1 MECITDFDINELG
14 EIETVKSYKQA
25 KCVYINAP
33 FSFDIETTSFIDE
46 DGNKRAYMYEFSMS
60 LNGVPVYG
68 RYWYEFMGILRKLKE
83 YFKLTAKKR
92 LVIYVHNLAYEFQF
106 LQGRF
111 PISDVFARN
120 TKHPMKCVLDE
131 CFELRCSYVLS
142 GLGLEKTAEQITIH
156 DIQKMTGD
164 LDYKLIR
171 TRTTPLTDEELG
183 YCEND
188 VQIVYWYIKQEM
200 LQNGNNIAKIPLTK
214 TGYVRRYCYE
224 HISKNVNFKD
234 YRKDIKYNAPLEPE
248 LFILM
253 HKCFAGGFTHA
264 NVLHVDELCENVGAV
279 DFTSSY
285 PAQMVRHKYPMTKF
299 NKVPISN
306 RKQFETLV
314 GKKACLIE
322 VCFKDV
328 QAKSPNHI
336 ISSSKCKYIENGVF
350 DNGRIVSADKIYTYI
365 TDIDYKDICKF
376 YELGKMHVIQMW
388 CADYDYLPPELL
400 KCVLTFFT
408 DKTTLKGVKGMEQE
422 YLLKKGM
429 LNSTYGMSVTNPVN
443 DICEF
448 VENTEDIGGEWVER
462 EQDINEALFDSY
474 VKNKKQCLLYQW
486 GVWVTAWAR
495 HELFKG
501 VLCMGLDVVY
511 CDTDSIKYLHPEK
524 YKKWIEQYNQEVF
537 SDMLKRCDDIGV
549 SRDMVT
555 PVTVKGEHTPL
566 GVFDFEKTY
575 KYFKTLGAKRYS
587 FSYTGN
593 DFNITVSG
601 LNKKTAVPYILEYCD
616 KHKITPFEF
625 FTDDMYIPA
634 VYVHKDEETE
644 EETVTYPTGKNTLT
658 YVNEYFCQKIT
669 DYQGNTDTVDE
680 YTYIHMTEQDYSLN
694 LTDSFLEYITKTQYI
709 VGAQEC
715 PKPDY
720 LKILPL

>member
-1 MECITDFDINELG
+1 MQYITDFNIDTLPD
-14 EIETVKSYKQA
+14 IETVKAYKSA
-25 KCVYINAP
+25 KCAYINAP
-33 FSFDIETTSFIDE
+33 FSFDIETTSYIDN
-46 DGNKRAYMYEFSMS
+46 DGNKRAFMYEFSMS
-60 LNGVPVYG
+60 LNGISVYG
-68 RYWYEFMGILRKLKE
+68 RYWYEFMGVLRKLKE
-83 YFKLTAKKR
+83 RYSLTAKKR

-111 PISDVFARN
+111 PVSEVFART
-120 TKHPMKCVLDE
+120 TKHPMRCVIDE
-131 CFELRCSYVLS
+131 CFEFRCSYVLS
-142 GLGLEKTAEQITIH
+142 GLSLAKTAEQITIH
-156 DIQKMTGD
+156 DIRKMSGD

-171 TRTTPLTDEELG
+171 TRTTPMTAEELQ

-200 LQNGNNIAKIPLTK
+200 VQNGNNIAKIPMTK

-224 HISKNVNFKD
+224 HISQNTDFNQ
-234 YRKDIKYNAPLEPE
+234 YRKDIKYNAPLDPE

-253 HKCFAGGFTHA
+253 HKCFAGGYTHA
-264 NVLHVDELCENVGAV
+264 NVLHVGETCENVGAI

-285 PAQMVRHKYPMTKF
+285 PAQMIRQKYPMTKF
-299 NKVPISN
+299 NKVTISN

-314 GKKACLIE
+314 NKKACLIE
-322 VCFKDV
+322 VCFKGV
-328 QAKSPNHI
+328 QAKTPNHI
-336 ISSSKCKYIENGVF
+336 ISSSKCKYVENGVF

-365 TDIDYKDICKF
+365 TDVDYHDLTKF
-376 YELGKMHVIQMW
+376 YDLGKMHVVQMW
-388 CADYDYLPPELL
+388 CADYGYLPNELL

-448 VENTEDIGGEWVER
+448 VENSEDIGGEWVER

-501 VLCMGLDVVY
+501 VLEMGLDVVY

-524 YKKWIEQYNQEVF
+524 YLNWIKQYNDEVF
-537 SDMLKRCDDIGV
+537 TDMQKRCAVIGV
-549 SRDMVT
+549 SSDMVN

-566 GVFDFEKTY
+566 GVFDFEKSY
-575 KYFKTLGAKRYS
+575 KYFKTLGAKRYA
-587 FSYTGN
+587 FSYSGD

-601 LNKKTAVPYILEYCD
+601 LNKRSAVLYIMEYCD
-616 KHKITPFEF
+616 KHKLTPFEF
-625 FTDDMYIPA
+625 FDDDMYIPA
-634 VYVHKDEETE
+634 SYINAEGVT
-644 EETVTYPTGKNTLT
+644 TYPTGKNTLS
-658 YVNEYFCQKIT
+658 YCDEYFCQKIT
-669 DYQGNTDTVDE
+669 DYQGNSDTVDE
-680 YTYIHMTEQDYSLN
+680 YTYIHMCEQDYSLN
-694 LTDSFLEYITKTQYI
+694 LTDTFLEYISNTQYI
-709 VGAQEC
+709 DGAQEC

-720 LKILPL
+720 LKILRL